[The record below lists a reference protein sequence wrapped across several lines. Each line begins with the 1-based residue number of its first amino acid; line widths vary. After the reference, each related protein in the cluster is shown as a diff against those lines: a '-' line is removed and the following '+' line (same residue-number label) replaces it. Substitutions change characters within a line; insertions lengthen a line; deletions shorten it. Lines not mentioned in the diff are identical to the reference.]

1 MSQIIRYFPSI
12 LITLAI
18 IILSLVPIPE
28 VPSLVTVPLWDKWV
42 HFVMYG
48 GLCCVYWYDFFK
60 NGHSEKQNSKWLI
73 WIVLLPVALGGLL
86 EVCQSKLTTCRN
98 GDWIDFI
105 ADGVGVLLALPLGLF
120 LFPKYFKNRNA
131 NKQKG

>member
-60 NGHSEKQNSKWLI
+60 NGHSEKQYSKWLI

-86 EVCQSKLTTCRN
+86 EICQC
-98 GDWIDFI
+98 I